1 MEMSDNT
8 GSPTANPIWNT
19 VLTYGG
25 YCAGAFVVFS
35 LVVYLTGFNVMNL
48 SGIAVLYGT
57 TLIISFI
64 FATMAIRHQRD
75 RIDDGYISYGRALL
89 VGLLVVMAGVIVSG
103 FWNYILVN
111 FVDPNYVVNLK
122 EQFVE
127 AWGDK
132 MPAEQLEEALAGF
145 DKTGDFLL
153 NLKNGVVGGLIFGLI
168 TGLITAAF
176 LKKQPEMPN
185 L

>member
-1 MEMSDNT
+1 
-8 GSPTANPIWNT
+8 
-19 VLTYGG
+19 
-25 YCAGAFVVFS
+25 
-35 LVVYLTGFNVMNL
+35 MNL
-48 SGIAVLYGT
+48 QPGIAVLYGT

-132 MPAEQLEEALAGF
+132 MPKQNNWKKPSQVSLKPATF
-145 DKTGDFLL
+145 CL
-153 NLKNGVVGGLIFGLI
+153 NLKERNNVVGGLIWPDPLG
-168 TGLITAAF
+168 
-176 LKKQPEMPN
+176 
-185 L
+185 